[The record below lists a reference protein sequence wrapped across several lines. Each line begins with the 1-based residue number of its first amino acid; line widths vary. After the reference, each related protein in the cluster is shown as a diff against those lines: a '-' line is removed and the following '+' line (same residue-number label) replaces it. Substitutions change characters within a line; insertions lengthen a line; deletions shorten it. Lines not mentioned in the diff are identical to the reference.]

1 MKEAS
6 ESGQNTIKWGGLINE
21 FLWLCAGVN
30 KKQIR
35 QCPTEYAKYAG
46 QGGLILFTGLMAGL
60 SGGYAFYTIFNSIPL
75 AFCFGIFWGLLIFN
89 LDRFI
94 VNTMYSDGKHTISG
108 YELLAGLP
116 RIIIAIFL
124 GIVISTPLELKIFE
138 DRIESQIAK
147 DNKKRTAELMGE
159 DVFTLKTLE
168 DDKAEL
174 AALQQQRR
182 DLADK
187 LDVASEELK
196 AEEEGSALSGK
207 AGRGPAWRA
216 KSDRKRD
223 CERALEDW
231 DTMNADRLKDLQEDI
246 RRLNKNLDD
255 TKVKSDELGENKGF
269 CVRYEAFSNIKKEN
283 QSVRIVSIFIM
294 LMFII
299 IEIAPTF
306 FKMMVAAG
314 PYDDLLR
321 AEAIKKKAYAD
332 RVVVETTNELN
343 AAISISTKTNQ
354 EKEVIEIKNNKA
366 LLAKIASI
374 QSEVLEVAI
383 KQWREEELKKAKE
396 NPTEFINNQ
405 S

>member
-1 MKEAS
+1 MKESSAN
-6 ESGQNTIKWGGLINE
+6 GQETIKWGGLLNE

-30 KKQIR
+30 IKQIR

-46 QGGLILFTGLMAGL
+46 QGGLILFTGLMAAL
-60 SGGYAFYTIFNSIPL
+60 SGGYAFYTIFNNIPL
-75 AFCFGIFWGLLIFN
+75 AFGFGLFWGLLIFN

-116 RIIIAIFL
+116 RLIIAVFL

-147 DNKKRTAELMGE
+147 DNRRRTTELMGE
-159 DVFTLKTLE
+159 DVYTLKTLDE
-168 DDKAEL
+168 DKAEL
-174 AALQQQRR
+174 ASLQAQQR
-182 DLADK
+182 DLQDK
-187 LDVASEELK
+187 FNVASEELK
-196 AEEEGSALSGK
+196 EEEDGNAASGI
-207 AGRGPAWRA
+207 AGRGPHWRSKA
-216 KSDRKRD
+216 ERKRD
-223 CERALEDW
+223 CERALADW
-231 DTMNADRLKDLQEDI
+231 NALYSGRMKDLQEDI
-246 RRLNKNLDD
+246 RRLNKNLEE
-255 TKVKSDELGENKGF
+255 TRTKSDELGENKGF
-269 CVRYEAFSNIKKEN
+269 CVRYEAFSNIKNEN
-283 QSVRIVSIFIM
+283 ESVRLVSLFIM

-332 RVVVETTNELN
+332 QVVAETTNELN
-343 AAISISTKTNQ
+343 AAIAISTKTNE
-354 EKEVIEIKNNKA
+354 EKEAIEIKNNKA
-366 LLAKIASI
+366 LLSKIAGI

-383 KQWREEELKKAKE
+383 KQWREEELKKSKE
-396 NPTEFINNQ
+396 NPTAFINNQ

>member
-1 MKEAS
+1 MKES
-6 ESGQNTIKWGGLINE
+6 STNGLETVKWGGLLNE

-46 QGGLILFTGLMAGL
+46 QGGLILFTGLMAAL
-60 SGGYAFYTIFNSIPL
+60 SGGYAFFTIFNSIPL
-75 AFCFGIFWGLLIFN
+75 AFAFGLFWGLLIFN

-147 DNKKRTAELMGE
+147 DNRKRTTELMGE
-159 DVFTLKTLE
+159 DVYTLKTLDE
-168 DDKAEL
+168 DKAEL
-174 AALQQQRR
+174 ASLQSQQR
-182 DLADK
+182 DLQDK
-187 LDVASEELK
+187 FNIASEELK
-196 AEEEGSALSGK
+196 EEEDGNAASGI
-207 AGRGPAWRA
+207 AGRGPHWRA
-216 KSDRKRD
+216 KADRKRD
-223 CERALEDW
+223 CERALADW
-231 DTMNADRLKDLQEDI
+231 NALYSDRMKDLQEDI
-246 RRLNKNLDD
+246 RRLNKNLEE
-255 TKVKSDELGENKGF
+255 TRTKSDELGENKGF

-283 QSVRIVSIFIM
+283 ESVRLVSLFIM

-332 RVVVETTNELN
+332 QVVAETTNELN
-343 AAISISTKTNQ
+343 AAIAISTKTNE
-354 EKEVIEIKNNKA
+354 EKEAIEIKNNKA
-366 LLAKIASI
+366 LLSKIADI

-396 NPTEFINNQ
+396 NPTAFINNQ

>member
-1 MKEAS
+1 MKES
-6 ESGQNTIKWGGLINE
+6 LESGQNTIKWGGLLNE

-30 KKQIR
+30 KIQIR

-46 QGGLILFTGLMAGL
+46 QGGLIFFTGLMAGL
-60 SGGYAFYTIFNSIPL
+60 SGGYAFFTIFNSIPL
-75 AFCFGIFWGLLIFN
+75 AVCFGIFWGLLIFN

-94 VNTMYSDGKHTISG
+94 VNTMYSDGKHTISS

-159 DVFTLKTLE
+159 DFYTLKTLE
-168 DDKAEL
+168 EDKAEL

-332 RVVVETTNELN
+332 RVVAETTHELN
-343 AAISISTKTNQ
+343 AAITISTKTNQ

-383 KQWREEELKKAKE
+383 KKWREEELKKAKE

-405 S
+405 N

>member
-1 MKEAS
+1 MS
-6 ESGQNTIKWGGLINE
+6 ETSANGQETVKWGGLLNE

-46 QGGLILFTGLMAGL
+46 QGGLILFTGLMAAL
-60 SGGYAFYTIFNSIPL
+60 SGGYAFFTIFNSTPL
-75 AFCFGIFWGLLIFN
+75 AIAFGTFWGLLIFN

-116 RIIIAIFL
+116 RIVIAIFL

-147 DNKKRTAELMGE
+147 DNKRRATDLMNE
-159 DVFTLKTLE
+159 DVFTLKTLDE
-168 DDKAEL
+168 DKAEL
-174 AALQQQRR
+174 GSLQAQRR

-187 LDVASEELK
+187 LDIASEELK
-196 AEEEGSALSGK
+196 AEEEGTALSGK

-231 DTMNADRLKDLQEDI
+231 DTMNSDRVKDLQEDI
-246 RRLNKNLDD
+246 RRLNKSLEE
-255 TKVKSDELGENKGF
+255 TKATSDELGENKGF

-283 QSVRIVSIFIM
+283 EAVRLVSLFIM

-321 AEAIKKKAYAD
+321 AESIKKKAYAD
-332 RVVVETTNELN
+332 QVVAETTNELN
-343 AAISISTKTNQ
+343 AAIAISTKTNE
-354 EKEVIEIKNNKA
+354 EKEAIEIKNNKA
-366 LLAKIASI
+366 LLAKIANI

-396 NPTEFINNQ
+396 NPTAFINNQ

>member
-1 MKEAS
+1 MNEIS
-6 ESGQNTIKWGGLINE
+6 TNGQNTVKWGGLLNE
-21 FLWLCAGVN
+21 FLWICAGVN
-30 KKQIR
+30 RKQVR
-35 QCPTEYAKYAG
+35 QCQTEYAKYAG
-46 QGGLILFTGLMAGL
+46 QGGLILFTGLMAAL
-60 SGGYAFYTIFNSIPL
+60 SGGYAFFTIFCSTSL
-75 AFCFGIFWGLLIFN
+75 AIAFGIFWGLLIFN

-94 VNTMYSDGKHTISG
+94 VNTMYTDGKHTISG

-116 RIIIAIFL
+116 RIVIAIFL

-147 DNKKRTAELMGE
+147 DNKRRAIDLLNE
-159 DVFTLKTLE
+159 DVFTLKALE
-168 DDKAEL
+168 EDKTEWSD
-174 AALQQQRR
+174 LQAQRR
-182 DLADK
+182 ALADK

-196 AEEEGSALSGK
+196 EEEEGSALSGR

-216 KSDRKRD
+216 KYDRKRD
-223 CERALEDW
+223 CERALADW
-231 DTMNADRLKDLQEDI
+231 DTMNADKLKDLQEDI
-246 RRLNKNLDD
+246 RRLNKGLEQ
-255 TKVKSDELGENKGF
+255 TKVTSDELGENKGF

-283 QSVRIVSIFIM
+283 SAVRIVSLFIM

-321 AEAIKKKAYAD
+321 AEAVKKKAYAD
-332 RVVVETTNELN
+332 QVVAETTNELN
-343 AAISISTKTNQ
+343 AAIVISTKTNE
-354 EKEVIEIKNNKA
+354 EKEAIEIKNNKD
-366 LLAKIASI
+366 LLSKIASI

-396 NPTEFINNQ
+396 NPTAFINNQ

>member
-1 MKEAS
+1 MNRYSVNDEK
-6 ESGQNTIKWGGLINE
+6 TVKWGGLLNE

-30 KKQIR
+30 KKLVR

-46 QGGLILFTGLMAGL
+46 QGGLILFTGLMAAL
-60 SGGYAFYTIFNSIPL
+60 SGGYAFFTIFRSTYIAI
-75 AFCFGIFWGLLIFN
+75 AFGVLWGLLIFN

-116 RIIIAIFL
+116 RIVIAIFL

-138 DRIESQIAK
+138 DRIEYQIEIDNANRKNQQISADTDTNKRLDDAKNDLKGLLEERGKLVTNLDTASQ
-147 DNKKRTAELMGE
+147 
-159 DVFTLKTLE
+159 
-168 DDKAEL
+168 
-174 AALQQQRR
+174 
-182 DLADK
+182 
-187 LDVASEELK
+187 ELK
-196 AEEEGSALSGK
+196 MEEEGTALSGK
-207 AGRGPAWRA
+207 AGRGPVWRA

-223 CERALEDW
+223 CERALEEW
-231 DTMNADRLKDLQEDI
+231 NTVNADRLKHLQEDI
-246 RRLNKNLDD
+246 KHLNENLDNIGIRNKELNKNR
-255 TKVKSDELGENKGF
+255 GF
-269 CVRYEAFSNIKKEN
+269 CVRFEAFSNIKKEHG
-283 QSVRIVSIFIM
+283 SVRLVSIFIM

-332 RVVVETTNELN
+332 QTVAEATNELN
-343 AAISISTKTNQ
+343 TAIAISTKTNA
-354 EKEVIEIKNNKA
+354 EKEIIEIKNNKA
-366 LLAKIASI
+366 LLAKIADI

-383 KQWREEELKKAKE
+383 KKWREEELKKAQK
-396 NPTEFINNQ
+396 NPTAFIQNQ
-405 S
+405 N

>member
-1 MKEAS
+1 MNEISAN
-6 ESGQNTIKWGGLINE
+6 GQETVKWGGLLNE

-46 QGGLILFTGLMAGL
+46 QGGLILFTGLMAAL
-60 SGGYAFYTIFNSIPL
+60 SGGYAFFTIFNSTSL
-75 AFCFGIFWGLLIFN
+75 AIAFGIFWGLLIFN

-147 DNKKRTAELMGE
+147 DNKRRATDLMNE

-168 DDKAEL
+168 EDKAEL
-174 AALQQQRR
+174 ANLQAQRR
-182 DLADK
+182 ELADK
-187 LDVASEELK
+187 LDIASEELK

-246 RRLNKNLDD
+246 RRLNKSLGE
-255 TKVKSDELGENKGF
+255 TKTASDELGENKGF

-283 QSVRIVSIFIM
+283 ESVRIVSIFIM

-306 FKMMVAAG
+306 FKMMVASG

-332 RVVVETTNELN
+332 QVVAETTNELN
-343 AAISISTKTNQ
+343 AAIAISTKTNE
-354 EKEVIEIKNNKA
+354 EKEAIEIKNNKA
-366 LLAKIASI
+366 LLAKIANI

-396 NPTEFINNQ
+396 NPSSFINNQ
-405 S
+405 N

>member
-1 MKEAS
+1 MNETS
-6 ESGQNTIKWGGLINE
+6 SNGQETIKWGGLINE

-30 KKQIR
+30 KRQIR

-46 QGGLILFTGLMAGL
+46 QGGLILFTGMMAAL
-60 SGGYAFYTIFNSIPL
+60 SGGYAFYTIFNSIHL
-75 AFCFGIFWGLLIFN
+75 AIAFGIFWGLLIFN

-108 YELLAGLP
+108 YELLSGLP

-138 DRIESQIAK
+138 DRINFQIER
-147 DNKKRTAELMGE
+147 DNEARTTSVINEDKTTIERLQRDNAELQDLLAQRRKLTE
-159 DVFTLKTLE
+159 DLNE
-168 DDKAEL
+168 ASNEL
-174 AALQQQRR
+174 A
-182 DLADK
+182 D
-187 LDVASEELK
+187 EEAGL
-196 AEEEGSALSGK
+196 ALSGK
-207 AGRGPAWRA
+207 AGQGPVWRA
-216 KSDRKRD
+216 KNQRKND
-223 CERALEDW
+223 CQNAVEDW
-231 DTMNADRLKDLQEDI
+231 D
-246 RRLNKNLDD
+246 RLNMDRVKYLQQSTQNASG
-255 TKVKSDELGENKGF
+255 VIEQKSDKLQTMGEKKGF

-283 QSVRIVSIFIM
+283 ESVRLVSLFIM

-332 RVVVETTNELN
+332 QVVAETTNELN
-343 AAISISTKTNQ
+343 AAIAISTKTNE
-354 EKEVIEIKNNKA
+354 EKEAIEIKNNKA
-366 LLAKIASI
+366 LLAKIADI

-396 NPTEFINNQ
+396 NPSAFINNQ

>member
-6 ESGQNTIKWGGLINE
+6 NSVGQTTIKWGGLLNE
-21 FLWLCAGVN
+21 FMWWCAGVN
-30 KKQIR
+30 KKLVR
-35 QCPTEYAKYAG
+35 QCPTEYAKYTG
-46 QGGLILFTGLMAGL
+46 QGGLILFTGLMAAL
-60 SGGYAFYTIFNSIPL
+60 SGGYAFFTIFDSLPL
-75 AFCFGIFWGLLIFN
+75 AFGFGFFWGALIFN

-108 YELLAGLP
+108 YELLSGLP

-138 DRIESQIAK
+138 DRINTQIAT
-147 DNKKRTAELMGE
+147 DN
-159 DVFTLKTLE
+159 
-168 DDKAEL
+168 
-174 AALQQQRR
+174 QRR
-182 DLADK
+182 VDQSDSNSQNALTERDQLNSDLSRLQSERRELSSKYDDA
-187 LDVASEELK
+187 VAAYTDEI
-196 AEEEGSALSGK
+196 EGIRSGK
-207 AGRGPAWRA
+207 KGDGPIA
-216 KSDRKRD
+216 K
-223 CERALEDW
+223 ALKIRMDEAKNSLDDW
-231 DTMNADRLKDLQEDI
+231 DQINRDRMSYLDTRIKEINDGLKQ
-246 RRLNKNLDD
+246 NQD
-255 TKVKSDELGENKGF
+255 TTRELGENKGF

-283 QSVRIVSIFIM
+283 DAVRLVSLFIM

-332 RVVVETTNELN
+332 QVVAETTNELN
-343 AAISISTKTNQ
+343 AAIAISTKTNE
-354 EKEVIEIKNNKA
+354 EKEAIEIKNNKA
-366 LLAKIASI
+366 LLSKIADI

-396 NPTEFINNQ
+396 NPTAFINNQ

>member
-1 MKEAS
+1 MKES
-6 ESGQNTIKWGGLINE
+6 LESGQNTIKWGGLLNE

-30 KKQIR
+30 KIQIR

-46 QGGLILFTGLMAGL
+46 QGGLIFFTGLMAGL
-60 SGGYAFYTIFNSIPL
+60 SGGYAFFTIFNSIPL
-75 AFCFGIFWGLLIFN
+75 AVCFGIFWGLLIFN

-94 VNTMYSDGKHTISG
+94 VNTMYSDGKHTISS

-159 DVFTLKTLE
+159 DFYTLKTLE
-168 DDKAEL
+168 EDKAEL

-231 DTMNADRLKDLQEDI
+231 DTMNADRLRDLQEDI

-332 RVVVETTNELN
+332 RVVAETTHELN
-343 AAISISTKTNQ
+343 AAITISTKTNQ

-383 KQWREEELKKAKE
+383 KKWREEELKKAKE

-405 S
+405 N

>member
-1 MKEAS
+1 MKES
-6 ESGQNTIKWGGLINE
+6 STNGQETIKWGGLLNE

-46 QGGLILFTGLMAGL
+46 QGGLILFTGLMAAL
-60 SGGYAFYTIFNSIPL
+60 SGGYAFFTIFSSTHL
-75 AFCFGIFWGLLIFN
+75 AIAFGIFWGLLIFN

-138 DRIESQIAK
+138 DRINFQIER
-147 DNKKRTAELMGE
+147 DNEARTTSVINEDKTTIERLQRDNAELQDLLTQRRQLTE
-159 DVFTLKTLE
+159 ALSE
-168 DDKAEL
+168 ASNEL
-174 AALQQQRR
+174 A
-182 DLADK
+182 D
-187 LDVASEELK
+187 EEAGL
-196 AEEEGSALSGK
+196 ALSGK
-207 AGRGPAWRA
+207 VGKGPVWKAKNQRKNDCQNALDDWDRLSMDRVKYLQQSTQNA
-216 KSDRKRD
+216 SDVIEQKSDK
-223 CERALEDW
+223 
-231 DTMNADRLKDLQEDI
+231 LQAM
-246 RRLNKNLDD
+246 
-255 TKVKSDELGENKGF
+255 GEKKGF

-283 QSVRIVSIFIM
+283 ESVRLVSLFIM

-332 RVVVETTNELN
+332 QVVAETTNELN

-354 EKEVIEIKNNKA
+354 EKELIEIKNNKA
-366 LLAKIASI
+366 LLAKIADI

-383 KQWREEELKKAKE
+383 KQWREEELKKAEE
-396 NPTEFINNQ
+396 NPSAFINNQ

>member
-1 MKEAS
+1 MKETTNNPQA
-6 ESGQNTIKWGGLINE
+6 IKWGGLVNE

-30 KKQIR
+30 RKFVR

-46 QGGLILFTGLMAGL
+46 QGGLILFTGLMAML
-60 SGGYAFYTIFNSIPL
+60 SGGYAFYTIFNSLWL
-75 AFCFGIFWGLLIFN
+75 AVAFGIFWGLLIFN

-108 YELLAGLP
+108 YELLSGLP

-138 DRIESQIAK
+138 DRIDFQIER
-147 DNKKRTAELMGE
+147 DNAARNTAVINE
-159 DVFTLKTLE
+159 DVTTMERQNRDNQELQTLLAQRRKLT
-168 DDKAEL
+168 DDLNAAS
-174 AALQQQRR
+174 AAL
-182 DLADK
+182 
-187 LDVASEELK
+187 
-196 AEEEGSALSGK
+196 AEEEEGLALSGV

-216 KSDRKRD
+216 KNDRKND
-223 CERALEDW
+223 CKNALDDW
-231 DTMNADRLKDLQEDI
+231 NQL
-246 RRLNKNLDD
+246 NLDRVKYLQKS
-255 TKVKSDELGENKGF
+255 TESTAEVISQKSDKLQAMGENKGF

-283 QSVRIVSIFIM
+283 EAVKLVSLFIM

-332 RVVVETTNELN
+332 QVVAETENELK
-343 AAISISTKTNQ
+343 AAISISTKASE
-354 EKEVIEIKNNKA
+354 EKQVIEIKNNKE
-366 LLAKIASI
+366 LLSKIASI

-383 KQWREEELKKAKE
+383 NRWREEELRKAQE
-396 NPTEFINNQ
+396 SPEQFIQ
-405 S
+405 GSK

>member
-187 LDVASEELK
+187 LDVASEE
-196 AEEEGSALSGK
+196 
-207 AGRGPAWRA
+207 
-216 KSDRKRD
+216 
-223 CERALEDW
+223 
-231 DTMNADRLKDLQEDI
+231 
-246 RRLNKNLDD
+246 
-255 TKVKSDELGENKGF
+255 VKSDELGENKGF

>member
-1 MKEAS
+1 MKESIAN
-6 ESGQNTIKWGGLINE
+6 GQETIKWGGLLNE

-46 QGGLILFTGLMAGL
+46 QGGLILFTGLMAAL
-60 SGGYAFYTIFNSIPL
+60 SGGYAFFTIFNSVSL
-75 AFCFGIFWGLLIFN
+75 AFAFGVFWGLLIFN

-94 VNTMYSDGKHTISG
+94 VNTMYTDGKHTISR

-147 DNKKRTAELMGE
+147 DNKRRAADLLNE

-168 DDKAEL
+168 DDKTEL
-174 AALQQQRR
+174 ANLQAQRR
-182 DLADK
+182 ELADK

-216 KSDRKRD
+216 KYDRKRD
-223 CERALEDW
+223 CERAIEDW
-231 DTMNADRLKDLQEDI
+231 DTMNADRVRDLQDDI
-246 RRLNKNLDD
+246 RRLNKGLEQ
-255 TKVKSDELGENKGF
+255 TKATSDELGENKGF
-269 CVRYEAFSNIKKEN
+269 CVRYEAFSNIKRDN
-283 QSVRIVSIFIM
+283 QSVRLVSIFIM
-294 LMFII
+294 LLFII

-306 FKMMVAAG
+306 FKMMVASG

-321 AEAIKKKAYAD
+321 VEAIKKKAYAD
-332 RVVVETTNELN
+332 QVAAETTNELN
-343 AAISISTKTNQ
+343 TAISISTKTCQ
-354 EKEVIEIKNNKA
+354 EKEFVEIENNKA
-366 LLAKIASI
+366 LLTKIAAI

-396 NPTEFINNQ
+396 NPTAFINN
-405 S
+405 SN